1 MNFYDSRS
9 SLNLEVFNFNRVA
22 NPGHIDCG
30 RRVLSPLLNFSIF
43 LRLRLPT
50 LLLIKMAD
58 LHLRQIIRIRR
69 IFLFYN
75 PCQANNPS

>member
-1 MNFYDSRS
+1 MNWYDSRS
-9 SLNLEVFNFNRVA
+9 SLNLEVFSFNRDG
-22 NPGHIDCG
+22 NPGHTGGG
-30 RRVLSPLLNFSIF
+30 RRVLSPQLNFSIF

-50 LLLIKMAD
+50 LQLIKIAD
-58 LHLRQIIRIRR
+58 LHFRQFIRIRR